1 MFYITFLGFWCFTT
15 GKTYFNTTVII
26 LLVSCTWGHGVFANQ
41 SKNVS
46 TCWGQTIL
54 ANNSFKDHALGQTAA
69 RESRILLSR
78 SGSAIQNT
86 LEIEG
91 I

>member
-1 MFYITFLGFWCFTT
+1 MACQFHMGPWGLSKSEQKCFY
-15 GKTYFNTTVII
+15 
-26 LLVSCTWGHGVFANQ
+26 LL
-41 SKNVS
+41 
-46 TCWGQTIL
+46 GQTIL